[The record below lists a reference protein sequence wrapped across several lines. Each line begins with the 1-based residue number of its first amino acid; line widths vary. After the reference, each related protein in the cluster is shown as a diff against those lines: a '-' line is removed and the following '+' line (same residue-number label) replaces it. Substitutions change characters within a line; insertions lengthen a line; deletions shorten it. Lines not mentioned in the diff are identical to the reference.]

1 MISCGKHPEPSW
13 WFQSASGCRMTH
25 FRISLRSLICCTIFG
40 PVTFLQNTTFDMSF
54 NVWQQGVVM
63 SKQNVTHPKSDPY
76 VIIHPAEFYYNKQRL
91 QSNRRIHESDAPHM
105 KLEIKFNRANF
116 LIMNSLNF
124 INFFILFSN
133 VS

>member
-1 MISCGKHPEPSW
+1 MVLFRCDILTLTLSVRAHYAQILCDIRFKQPVQKKGEHLQLMISCGKHPEPSW

-63 SKQNVTHPKSDPY
+63 SKQNVTKRYKPKVRSICDY
-76 VIIHPAEFYYNKQRL
+76 
-91 QSNRRIHESDAPHM
+91 SSC
-105 KLEIKFNRANF
+105 
-116 LIMNSLNF
+116 
-124 INFFILFSN
+124 
-133 VS
+133 